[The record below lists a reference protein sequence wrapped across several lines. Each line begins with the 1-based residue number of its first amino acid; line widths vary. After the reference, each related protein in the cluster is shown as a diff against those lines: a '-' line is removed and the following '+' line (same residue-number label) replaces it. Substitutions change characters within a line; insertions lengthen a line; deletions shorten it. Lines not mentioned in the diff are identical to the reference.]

1 MTTVVEQM
9 ETQRTRSRLLA
20 AIEDHPLLA
29 VAAVALLARVVV
41 ATAIAVFFG
50 GSLFP
55 DDKTFHVLAS
65 ELASGDTEKWDS
77 GTHALYRQTAT
88 YVLPLAGVYALFG
101 SVVFLGQLLTTLFGT
116 AAAVLASRVGA
127 AAGGSRVGLASGFIV
142 ALLPSQ
148 VLWSSLTLKDA
159 AVWTAIAAIGL
170 VIARRADNASSDV
183 LRAIPLAALFLLLG
197 YLRMHTLVVV
207 GWATVLAVVAAPP
220 PRRRAT
226 LAAVA
231 LIVLVVPWALGAG
244 PAGSN
249 LIRGGL
255 GSIGERRAANAAGA
269 ETAVA
274 DPEDYDPGLLDNLRH
289 LPRGITVMLFE
300 PVPWAPTDDPGETL
314 ARVETVLWY
323 PLLALAALGGRDLIR
338 RRDALAF
345 PFFAGGGVMLL
356 YALLEGNIGTAYRHR
371 GEFVWAVCV
380 FAAVGLAR
388 LWPKLRETDPME
400 QPGSLNP
407 S

>member
-1 MTTVVEQM
+1 MVLDEPPAAR
-9 ETQRTRSRLLA
+9 ERSRLRRVFD
-20 AIEDHPLLA
+20 DHPVL
-29 VAAVALLARVVV
+29 VVVVV
-41 ATAIAVFFG
+41 ALVARLIVVTAIAVFFD

-55 DDKTFHVLAS
+55 DDKTFHDLAA
-65 ELASGDTEKWDS
+65 ELAAGETEQWDS
-77 GTHALYRQTAT
+77 GTHALYRQTAA
-88 YVLPLAGVYALFG
+88 YALPLAAIYKLFG
-101 SVVFLGQLLTTLFGT
+101 PVVFLGQLLTALFGT
-116 AAAVLASRVGA
+116 AAAVFASRVA
-127 AAGGSRVGLASGFIV
+127 SAAGGQRVGVACGLAA

-159 AVWTAIAAIGL
+159 AVWTVIGAIGL
-170 VIARRADNASSDV
+170 VLALRPSRSSALESLV
-183 LRAIPLAALFLLLG
+183 AIPIAVLFGALG

-207 GWATVLAVVAAPP
+207 AWAALLAVLVAPRRGRATV
-220 PRRRAT
+220 AT
-226 LAAVA
+226 MA
-231 LIVLVVPWALGAG
+231 LVVLVVPWVLGAG
-244 PAGSN
+244 AGGSN
-249 LIRGGL
+249 LILGGL

-300 PVPWAPTDDPGETL
+300 PVPWAPTDDTGETL
-314 ARVETVLWY
+314 ARVETILWY
-323 PLLALAALGGRDLIR
+323 PLLGLAALGIRDLVR
-338 RRDALAF
+338 RRQALAF

-388 LWPKLRETDPME
+388 LWPALRETDGME
-400 QPGSLNP
+400 PPGSLDP